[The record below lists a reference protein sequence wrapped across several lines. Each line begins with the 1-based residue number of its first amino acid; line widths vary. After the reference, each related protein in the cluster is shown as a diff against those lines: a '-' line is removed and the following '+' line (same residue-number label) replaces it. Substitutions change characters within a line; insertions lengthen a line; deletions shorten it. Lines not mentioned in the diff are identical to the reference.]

1 MSMMWFKHKYC
12 NGEYYLVILCRRTST
27 EGEHEVV
34 TSSNEAYR
42 VVSVG
47 KKHEYDVIELQQTH
61 TQDTSA
67 PHQ

>member
-12 NGEYYLVILCRRTST
+12 SGEYYLFILYRTST

-34 TSSNEAYR
+34 TSSNEAYG
-42 VVSVG
+42 VASVG
-47 KKHEYDVIELQQTH
+47 EKHEYDVIGLQQIA
-61 TQDTSA
+61 TQHTSA

>member
-1 MSMMWFKHKYC
+1 MSMMWFKHNYC
-12 NGEYYLVILCRRTST
+12 SGEYYLFTQYRRTST
-27 EGEHEVV
+27 EGEHEVM
-34 TSSNEAYR
+34 TSSNEAYG

-47 KKHEYDVIELQQTH
+47 KKHEYDVIEFQQTH

>member
-1 MSMMWFKHKYC
+1 MVNKY
-12 NGEYYLVILCRRTST
+12 YYLFTLYRRTST

-34 TSSNEAYR
+34 TSNNEAYG

-47 KKHEYDVIELQQTH
+47 EKNEYDVIELQQIP
-61 TQDTSA
+61 TQHTSA

>member
-1 MSMMWFKHKYC
+1 MSMMWFKCNYC
-12 NGEYYLVILCRRTST
+12 SGEYYLFTLYRTST

-34 TSSNEAYR
+34 TSSNEAYG

-47 KKHEYDVIELQQTH
+47 EKQEYDVIELQQTP